1 MRLNKNHI
9 YAIVCSVSLLILCL
23 VFVQLYWVKDV
34 YRFKKILFDERVN
47 KMLDDAVVFTE
58 RCVFSFNLYGRSYI
72 QPGEG
77 VTVLKANQGSKQF
90 DTISLFN
97 AFPYPDKPDTC
108 FYSTG
113 FSVYDM
119 LTVVDVTMR
128 FEYIKNDSAVDANA
142 KNMQFSTMQLANY
155 KTRLDDNTPIG
166 QRISLTALDSTIRA
180 LAVERGI
187 DTGYVY
193 GLKRKNT
200 LSFEYLNDPSGADL
214 LLSKGYKK
222 ALFANRAFTTPY
234 ELYFFPL
241 NKDETIKSSLTW
253 ALIGSAFII
262 MLLVAAFI
270 YFARTILQQK
280 KISTMKTDFINNMTH
295 EFMTPVTN
303 ISLAV
308 ETLEK
313 GKSSK
318 EQQQQIISL
327 ISSENSHL
335 RDNINKVLQV
345 ATLDKSDFL
354 INPSAL
360 HINDILERV
369 ARNFEMQIES
379 KGGRFVFGFSDE
391 DIIIIA
397 DETHIINLFYNIID
411 NAIKYSSTVPPL
423 VTIKTG
429 IKDNKAWVSIED
441 NGIGMSPDTQKHVF
455 EKFYRG
461 HKGNLHDVKGFGLGL
476 SYVKS
481 IADAHGISVEVKS
494 RQHMGTVFTI
504 WFNQ

>member
-1 MRLNKNHI
+1 
-9 YAIVCSVSLLILCL
+9 
-23 VFVQLYWVKDV
+23 
-34 YRFKKILFDERVN
+34 
-47 KMLDDAVVFTE
+47 MLDSAVAFTE
-58 RCVFSFNLYGRSYI
+58 NEVFSFNLYGRSYI
-72 QPGEG
+72 QAGEG
-77 VTVLKANQGSKQF
+77 VMVLKANPGSKQA
-90 DTISLFN
+90 DTVSIFN

-113 FSVYDM
+113 LSGYDR
-119 LTVVDVTMR
+119 LTVVDITMR
-128 FEYIKNDSAVDANA
+128 FEYVKGDSAIDANA
-142 KNMQFSTMQLANY
+142 KNKQFNTLELANY
-155 KTRLDDNTPIG
+155 KTLLDDNTPMKE
-166 QRISLTALDSTIRA
+166 RISLASLDSAVHA
-180 LAVERGI
+180 LATEAGI
-187 DTGYVY
+187 NTGYVY
-193 GLKRKNT
+193 GLKRKNAP
-200 LSFEYLNDPSGADL
+200 SFEYLTDSSSAEIL
-214 LLSKGYKK
+214 LKNGYKK
-222 ALFANRAFTTPY
+222 TLFANRAFTTPY
-234 ELYFFPL
+234 ELYFLPF

-253 ALIGSAFII
+253 ALAASAFII
-262 MLLVAAFI
+262 LMLVAAFI
-270 YFARTILQQK
+270 YFARTILLQK

-379 KGGRFVFGFSDE
+379 KGGRFVFGFSEE

-411 NAIKYSSTVPPL
+411 NAIKYSSSEPPV
-423 VTIKTG
+423 VTIETG
-429 IKDNKAWVSIED
+429 IRDNKAWVSIED

-476 SYVKS
+476 SYVKN

-494 RQHMGTVFTI
+494 RLHMGTVFTI